1 MDLRDAAQELYAV
14 LPRDFTARRSEL
26 VREAKDAGDKELAKD
41 IGKLGKP
48 AAGAWAI
55 NALAVHKPEVIDGVV
70 RFGAS
75 LRAAQEDGDADA
87 FRQLGLQRQ
96 GELTGAVHDAKD
108 LAAELGFPLSAAAA
122 TDVERTF
129 RAAMADAGAA
139 AAVATGRLVRGLS
152 GSGFEE
158 VDLDG
163 AVAGGEFEPEPTSPP
178 KPQSQPEGQSQPE
191 SQSKPGTQREPKTKE
206 KKPGEEATSLAE
218 RRAAKKKAALDE
230 AQAEFD
236 AAESEAQAADEAA
249 AQAWNA
255 VKEIERRRKDV
266 QADIE
271 KCRKR
276 LAALEADLIG
286 ITRDAEAAES
296 DKKRAVRA
304 ATQQRRAADQARRRV
319 ERLG

>member
-122 TDVERTF
+122 ADVERTF

-206 KKPGEEATSLAE
+206 KKPGDEATSLAE
-218 RRAAKKKAALDE
+218 RRAAKKKAALEE

-236 AAESEAQAADEAA
+236 AAESEARKADEAA

-255 VKEIERRRKDV
+255 VKEIERRRKAV

-271 KCRKR
+271 ECRKR
-276 LAALEADLIG
+276 LASLEAELIG

-296 DKKRAVRA
+296 DKKRAVRT